1 MIIWQ
6 AVEMQKEIQCNQ
18 FREML
23 KEKEEEIQILTNS
36 FQPDEVKIS
45 DNRENEKVK
54 LDSNSLEEIED
65 LKRQLK
71 EERETHQNEMMALQV
86 IRLL

>member
-1 MIIWQ
+1 
-6 AVEMQKEIQCNQ
+6 MQKEIQCNQ